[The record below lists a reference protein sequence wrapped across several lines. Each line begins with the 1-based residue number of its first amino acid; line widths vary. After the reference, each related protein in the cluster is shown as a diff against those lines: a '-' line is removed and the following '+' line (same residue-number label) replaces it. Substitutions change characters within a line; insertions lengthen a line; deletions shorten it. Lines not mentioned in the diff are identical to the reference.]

1 MTVDPNNPEILTSV
15 TSDIEAGAIVAALAS
30 QGIEASTTGSF
41 TAGFRAEAP
50 GDIHVIVRQQD
61 LVRALQIFNHL
72 KEAND
77 LDWSQVD
84 VGDPENNDD
93 SGD

>member
-15 TSDIEAGAIVAALAS
+15 TSDIEAAAIVAALAS

-72 KEAND
+72 KEADD

-93 SGD
+93 GGD